1 MSLTA
6 VTLFMWSGVLTRYT
20 APAPPAIVT
29 FGRLTV
35 ATVAI
40 LLLAVSL
47 RHPLRPAI
55 SLQSAVLGITLFL
68 HLYLFTVAVQTSTI
82 AHALA
87 IVYTAPVLV
96 AAGSAIVLREPP
108 SRIQVTGVAAAVVG
122 TAILVGFEP
131 NEHGAS
137 VLGDLAAM
145 GSSITLALY
154 LLAGRWLRRAHHLTT
169 YVVGVYGWGAIAALP
184 AAVATFDA
192 GIPREATLWILL
204 LGIGPLAIGH
214 TLINAS
220 LRRLPATVPNV
231 IATQEVPA
239 GILLGVVTLHEVPGP
254 GTLIG
259 GAIALVG
266 VIMVIV
272 GGALAH
278 DHPLLPKAKTAA

>member
-1 MSLTA
+1 MRVGTDPQHLAGRRHVAYGRDTVYVERSPHPVYSTRTTSHCD
-6 VTLFMWSGVLTRYT
+6 VWSAHGGDHSNTPVSSE
-20 APAPPAIVT
+20 PAPP
-29 FGRLTV
+29 
-35 ATVAI
+35 
-40 LLLAVSL
+40 
-47 RHPLRPAI
+47 
-55 SLQSAVLGITLFL
+55 
-68 HLYLFTVAVQTSTI
+68 
-82 AHALA
+82 
-87 IVYTAPVLV
+87 
-96 AAGSAIVLREPP
+96 
-108 SRIQVTGVAAAVVG
+108 AAVVG

-154 LLAGRWLRRAHHLTT
+154 LLAGRWLRRAHQLTT

-192 GIPREATLWILL
+192 GIPREATLRILL

-266 VIMVIV
+266 VIIVIV
-272 GGALAH
+272 GEPLAH